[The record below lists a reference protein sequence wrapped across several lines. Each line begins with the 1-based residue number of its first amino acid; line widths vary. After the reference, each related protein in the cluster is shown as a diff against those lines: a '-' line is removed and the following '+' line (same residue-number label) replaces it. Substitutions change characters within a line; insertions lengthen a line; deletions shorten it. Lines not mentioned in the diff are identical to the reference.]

1 MGKSKTNYQQVI
13 GQTNNNTAQPINQG
27 ESIISTIGI
36 WLISI
41 IALLVVCKICK
52 RAFEILY
59 DMVNARRIVYLRIM
73 VPRGDT
79 KSDREREKELAK
91 DMKEKI

>member
-1 MGKSKTNYQQVI
+1 MGQDGSL
-13 GQTNNNTAQPINQG
+13 
-27 ESIISTIGI
+27 ISTIGI
-36 WLISI
+36 WAISI
-41 IALLVVCKICK
+41 IGVLVVLKISR

-59 DMVNARRIVYLRIM
+59 DMINAHRIIYLRVM

>member
-1 MGKSKTNYQQVI
+1 
-13 GQTNNNTAQPINQG
+13 
-27 ESIISTIGI
+27 
-36 WLISI
+36 
-41 IALLVVCKICK
+41 
-52 RAFEILY
+52 
-59 DMVNARRIVYLRIM
+59 MVNARRIIYLKVM